1 MECIGPCLPHC
12 SNCKYSII
20 YLIIG
25 IIIGLLLDYV
35 KTFLFLIIKRKLK
48 IIKESY
54 FLK

>member
-20 YLIIG
+20 YLILG

-35 KTFLFLIIKRKLK
+35 KTFFISNNKNKIKN
-48 IIKESY
+48 Y
-54 FLK
+54 